1 MNAFRTNGG
10 KRRRFVNHRANL
22 PVRLTI
28 SHHLNAHAAIN
39 AREEAVIELFYSSS
53 FPNSL
58 SFNFSVN
65 TFFFLFLKTSRF
77 HAQEQI
83 GDGVWDAART
93 SVTHSGPLG

>member
-10 KRRRFVNHRANL
+10 KRRRLVNHRANL

-39 AREEAVIELFYSSS
+39 AREEAVTELFLFIINVFLVLYPSISQSIHS
-53 FPNSL
+53 F
-58 SFNFSVN
+58 FC
-65 TFFFLFLKTSRF
+65 LFLKTSRF

-83 GDGVWDAART
+83 GDGVWDAAK
-93 SVTHSGPLG
+93 HQ